1 MEKMTYVSVLDKV
14 IAGEVL
20 TSEEIDKVKALRE
33 QTAKKHSKSDKPTKK
48 QREAAE
54 LNVALGEKVLSAMEV
69 GKTYQTSEL
78 AELVSTDEAK
88 VNTSKMVQVL
98 KALGDRVVKG
108 EESRKGKGKVT
119 VYSVAVAEA

>member
-20 TSEEIDKVKALRE
+20 TSEEIDKIKALRE
-33 QTAKKHSKSDKPTKK
+33 QTAKKHSKSDKPNKK

-54 LNVALGEKVLSAMEV
+54 LNAVLGEAVLSVMEV

-78 AELVSTDEAK
+78 AELVSTDESK